1 VLIFA
6 NIKLYLDKSKKLF
19 KIIIKMIYL
28 SNKIVAMLT
37 FSEENYLKAI
47 YHLEIDSIKGIS
59 TNAIAKKLETK
70 ASSVTD
76 MVKKLSEKKLIIYK
90 KYQGVTLTD
99 FGKKTAA
106 NIVRKHRLWEV
117 FLVEKLNFS
126 WDEVH
131 DVAEQLEHIKSPK
144 LIQQLDSFLGFPT
157 HDPHGDPIPDKEGN
171 LKVIEKSLL
180 STLLKNE
187 SGICIGV
194 NDSSSEFLQF
204 LDKKGITL
212 GKLITVLEKEDFD
225 DSLLIKIAQQKFSIS
240 KKIASNLYIQK
251 Q

>member
-1 VLIFA
+1 MYLCVLIKEMF
-6 NIKLYLDKSKKLF
+6 SQ
-19 KIIIKMIYL
+19 
-28 SNKIVAMLT
+28 
-37 FSEENYLKAI
+37 SEENYLKAI
-47 YHLEIDSIKGIS
+47 YHLSLISNKGIS
-59 TNAIAKKLETK
+59 TNSIAKKLETK

-76 MVKKLSEKKLIIYK
+76 MIKKLSEKEVIVYK

-99 FGKKTAA
+99 FGRKEAA

-144 LIQQLDSFLGFPT
+144 LIKQLDAFLGFPT
-157 HDPHGDPIPDKEGN
+157 HDPHGDPIPDKDGN
-171 LKVIEKSLL
+171 LKIVKKSLL

-187 SGICIGV
+187 AGV
-194 NDSSSEFLQF
+194 CVGVDDSSSDFLQF

-212 GKLITVLEKEDFD
+212 GKQITVLEKEDFD
-225 DSLLIKIAQQKFSIS
+225 DSLSIIINDKKLSISHKIAN
-240 KKIASNLYIQK
+240 NLYIQK
-251 Q
+251 I

>member
-1 VLIFA
+1 MFTL
-6 NIKLYLDKSKKLF
+6 
-19 KIIIKMIYL
+19 
-28 SNKIVAMLT
+28 
-37 FSEENYLKAI
+37 SEENYLKAI
-47 YHLEIDSIKGIS
+47 YHLEIDADKGIS

-76 MVKKLSEKKLIIYK
+76 MVKKLSEKEVVVYK
-90 KYQGVTLTD
+90 KYQGASLTD
-99 FGKKTAA
+99 FGRKTAA

-144 LIQQLDSFLGFPT
+144 LINQIDAFLGFPT

-171 LKVIEKSLL
+171 LKTIEKSLL
-180 STLLKNE
+180 STLSKNE
-187 SGICIGV
+187 SGICVGV

-212 GKLITVLEKEDFD
+212 GKQITVLEKEDFD
-225 DSLLIKIAQQKFSIS
+225 DSLFIKVNDRKLSVSNKIAN
-240 KKIASNLYIQK
+240 NLYIQK